1 MLRSASPLEKRLA
14 DAFSRVQVPHP
25 GEVLL
30 WLESA
35 PVSTAVQVPPL
46 PVGCEVYIPVALTD
60 AVGVFLLVCS
70 ACNYNS
76 TRSSRAMSLY
86 LSNYVFLGC
95 SFDFLGTANRASLQ
109 MCTLAS
115 CILHFPF
122 CAPCVCL

>member
-1 MLRSASPLEKRLA
+1 MLP
-14 DAFSRVQVPHP
+14 
-25 GEVLL
+25 

-35 PVSTAVQVPPL
+35 LVSAAPQVLPL
-46 PVGCEVYIPVALTD
+46 PVGCELYIPVTLTD

-76 TRSSRAMSLY
+76 TNSSQAMSLY
-86 LSNYVFLGC
+86 HYNYVFLGC

-109 MCTLAS
+109 MCTVAS

-122 CAPCVCL
+122 CAPCVRL